1 VYAVRRT
8 LAIITVSII
17 VIASALYYLL
27 GVLPSLEHGT
37 PTPTTEISTGTTTPT
52 STSPTTTLPATT
64 APVTPVITTVTTAPL
79 VALPSVSYKK
89 RPFVWAWIYSTRSSD
104 VAQILSQ
111 FGGVVIDYVSPDWY
125 YLADDLTVG
134 SYTSR
139 GAGDSEF
146 LGLARVRGVLVA
158 PMVVSSDA
166 SRVKRLITNP
176 SAVDNFAN
184 QLVDLA
190 RRYGYAGFNID
201 FEVSLPEYKAEF
213 AGFIDATAKKLHG
226 AGLIL
231 TVAIP
236 AKRSEYPS
244 SYLQTYDYELLGKTG
259 VDYIMIMAYDFYE
272 TPGPKP
278 VAPLW
283 WVEECVKYAGKFIPR
298 EKLVLGVPNY
308 GKVWD
313 RSGKLIKWLLL
324 PDYQSMRS
332 QGASFTLDLTTKEL
346 RAEVPEGV
354 AYYVDGEMAYYR
366 SKLALEYSLAG
377 VAVWRLDLGDPA
389 LWETLK
395 NVKPEWGGPPD
406 YPLAQWIEA
415 YSGNYA
421 KANRTGVS
429 WVVIHVTE
437 GSAQSAINWFL
448 DPRAGVSA
456 HYIVSLGGTVYQ
468 MVREKD
474 IAWHA
479 GNKLYNSLSVGI
491 EHEGFVKAKMFT
503 EAQYRASARLLAYLA
518 YKYGIPLTRPPGIA
532 PADASGGGVVGH
544 DQVPD
549 PKNPSLGGGAS
560 HHTDPG
566 PNWDW
571 PTYMEL
577 ANKYYEA
584 FLGRYY
590 EKAFT
595 AVWWGVYSDRWSSNR
610 ETWLKQVDEALSKLA
625 VAGVDAVFFLAKDPW
640 GYTYYNSSY
649 APMSPKYSWDVLKD
663 VVDIAKRHGIEVYV
677 YINALS
683 EGETEPGFFVKGRP
697 DLALYDSNGKMLGW
711 VDPYCDEY
719 VQRLLNIVQEILT
732 KYPDVRGIQLD
743 RIRAPQ
749 SDVHGKC
756 SSERFKEMYGKDPEQ
771 DRALYQ
777 KFLVDGITEVVR
789 KVADL
794 ARRLRPGIE
803 VSAAV
808 FPSPQAVS
816 TVLQDWPR
824 WVNEDI
830 VDYVAT
836 MSYTTDFTVFK
847 SYVSSQLSAIS
858 KPDKLLVGI
867 GAWRLLNVQLASQ
880 LGYVVEELKLRGAVL
895 FNLDGLIDSNL
906 INTVIG
912 MRMSYYPSYPGS
924 DR

>member
-1 VYAVRRT
+1 VRTVRKV
-8 LAIITVSII
+8 LAILIVSVI
-17 VIASALYYLL
+17 VIASTLYYLFTI
-27 GVLPSLEHGT
+27 LPSPEHET
-37 PTPTTEISTGTTTPT
+37 PTLTTEVGRSTLTV
-52 STSPTTTLPATT
+52 TSPLATATT
-64 APVTPVITTVTTAPL
+64 APLI
-79 VALPSVSYKK
+79 ALPTIPYKRK
-89 RPFVWAWIYSTRSSD
+89 PFIWAWIYSTKSSD

-111 FGGVVIDYVSPDWY
+111 FGGAVIDFASPDWY

-134 SYTSR
+134 SFTSR
-139 GAGDSEF
+139 GAEDSEF
-146 LGLARVRGVLVA
+146 LKLARARGVFVA

-166 SRVKRLITNP
+166 TRVKRLITDPN
-176 SAVDNFAN
+176 AVGNFASR
-184 QLVDLA
+184 LVDLA
-190 RRYGYAGFNID
+190 RRYGYVGFNID
-201 FEVSLPEYKAEF
+201 FEVSLPAYKAEF
-213 AGFIDATAKKLHG
+213 ATFVDEVAKKLHE

-231 TVAIP
+231 TVAVP
-236 AKRSEYPS
+236 AKRAEYPS
-244 SYLQTYDYELLGKTG
+244 SYLQTYDYELLGKTS
-259 VDYIMIMAYDFYE
+259 VDYVMIMAYDFYE
-272 TPGPKP
+272 VAGPKP

-283 WVEECVKYAGKFIPR
+283 WVEECVKYASMYIPR

-308 GKVWD
+308 GKLWD
-313 RSGKLIKWLLL
+313 RSGKLLKWLLL
-324 PDYQSMRS
+324 PEYQSLRS

-346 RAEVPEGV
+346 RAEIPEGV

-377 VAVWRLDLGDPA
+377 VAVWRLDLGDPT
-389 LWETLK
+389 LWSLLK
-395 NVKPEWGGPPD
+395 NLRLEWSGPPD

-421 KANRTGVS
+421 KANRSSIS
-429 WVVIHVTE
+429 WAVIHVTE

-474 IAWHA
+474 VAWHA

-503 EAQYRASARLLAYLA
+503 EVQYRASARLLAYLA
-518 YKYGIPLTRPPGIA
+518 YKYGIPLTRPSGIA
-532 PADASGGGVVGH
+532 PADASGGGVIGH

-571 PTYMEL
+571 STYMEL
-577 ANKYYEA
+577 ASKYYEA
-584 FLGRYY
+584 FLGRSY
-590 EKAFT
+590 EKAFI
-595 AVWWGVYSDRWSSNR
+595 AVWWGVYSDKWSSDR
-610 ETWLKQVDEALSKLA
+610 GTWLKQVDEVLAKLA
-625 VAGVDAVFFLAKDPW
+625 TAGVDAVFFLAKDPW
-640 GYTYYNSSY
+640 GYVYYDSSY

-663 VVDIAKRHGIEVYV
+663 VIGIAKQYGIEVYV

-683 EGETEPGFFVKGRP
+683 EGETEPGFFIKERP
-697 DLALYDSNGKMLGW
+697 DLALYDSSGKMLGW

-719 VQRLLNIVQEILT
+719 VERLLNMVREILT
-732 KYPDVRGIQLD
+732 KYPEVRGIQLD

-749 SDVHGKC
+749 SDVYGKC
-756 SSERFKEMYGKDPEQ
+756 SSEKFREVYGKDPEQ

-777 KFLVDGITEVVR
+777 RFLVDGITNVVR
-789 KVADL
+789 RVADT
-794 ARRLRPGIE
+794 ARSLRPGIE

-816 TVLQDWPR
+816 TVLQDWAS
-824 WVNEDI
+824 WVNEGI

-847 SYVSSQLSAIS
+847 SYISSQLSALN
-858 KPDKLLVGI
+858 KPDRLLVGI
-867 GAWRLLNVQLASQ
+867 GAWRLLNVQLALQ

-895 FNLDGLIDSNL
+895 FNLDGLIGGNL
-906 INTVIG
+906 MNTLIG
-912 MRMSYYPSYPGS
+912 MRMSYYPSYFGS
-924 DR
+924 DT